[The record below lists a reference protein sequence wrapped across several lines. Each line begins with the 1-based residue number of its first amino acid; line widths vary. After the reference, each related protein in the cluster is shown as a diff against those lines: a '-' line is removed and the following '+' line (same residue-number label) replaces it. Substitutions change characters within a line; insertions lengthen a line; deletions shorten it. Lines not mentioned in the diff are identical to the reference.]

1 MGFED
6 RRRNAAFYSA
16 SSLGAASERG
26 ANVCVIRILIRE
38 TKETENFAR
47 KARKLVE
54 LATGSPSFGPG
65 LTFSNYLGRVIKT

>member
-1 MGFED
+1 MDFED

-26 ANVCVIRILIRE
+26 ANVCDSDSHHRNHRNR
-38 TKETENFAR
+38 KFAR

-54 LATGSPSFGPG
+54 LATGSLSFGPG
-65 LTFSNYLGRVIKT
+65 STFSTY